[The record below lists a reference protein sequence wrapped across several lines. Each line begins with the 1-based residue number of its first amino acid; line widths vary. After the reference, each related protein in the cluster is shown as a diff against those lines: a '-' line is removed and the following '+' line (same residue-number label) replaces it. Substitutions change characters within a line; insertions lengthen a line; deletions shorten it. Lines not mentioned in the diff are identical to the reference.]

1 MISKKYLK
9 IIIPIIAVLVLV
21 ESVVLVN
28 SLESQK
34 TQRQISYKPE
44 IIEVDKDVPEVSKVA
59 NNEDVTI
66 KLEAEKASVVVDQLS
81 FVDVMMSTTVSK
93 SFDAVSVYV
102 EVDTQKVALERVEI
116 NNSMP
121 KPIVAKISKKGNV
134 ALVNYLISSPSGYRL
149 TAAGSVALARIYFTP
164 LESGK
169 TSFKIMGEG
178 QSEAETMLVETGT
191 SKVIPFNSGDLSVS
205 ILK

>member
-1 MISKKYLK
+1 MISKKYIR
-9 IIIPIIAVLVLV
+9 IIIPIVAVLVLV

-28 SLESQK
+28 SLENQK
-34 TQRQISYKPE
+34 IKREASNKPDV
-44 IIEVDKDVPEVSKVA
+44 INVDQVIPEVDQVET
-59 NNEDVTI
+59 NEDVTL
-66 KLEAEKASVVVDQLS
+66 KLEAEKLSLNVGQES
-81 FVDVMMSTTVSK
+81 FVDVMMSTSVSK

-102 EVDTQKVALERVEI
+102 DVDTQKVALERVEI

-149 TAAGSVALARIYFTP
+149 ASGDRVAVARIYFTP
-164 LESGK
+164 IDSGK
-169 TSFKIMGEG
+169 TSFKILGEEV
-178 QSEAETMLVETGT
+178 SEAESMLVETGT